1 MNHRLVNYIFAIA
14 LGIGFASMHAPLSS
28 ADDSKTSDKA
38 PDFSKYTT
46 VTTKTGEVTK
56 ADEKKITI
64 RIKSTVNKQTNPRYA
79 PNFVEVNKD
88 YEYQFLPESLVRTS
102 FIPKKTDEKGKKVEL
117 SQKEKDA
124 LKTPIGVPHYAASF
138 SDLVPGST
146 VFLTLIRDKSI
157 SEAKATDADLRVKY
171 AVIESLPSTTTT
183 PAPPAK
189 K

>member
-1 MNHRLVNYIFAIA
+1 MNHRFIKYVYAIA
-14 LGIGFASMHAPLSS
+14 FGISLASMQTSPIA
-28 ADDSKTSDKA
+28 ADDSKTPDKA
-38 PDFSKYTT
+38 PDFSKYMT
-46 VTTKTGEVTK
+46 VTNKTGEVVK

-79 PNFVEVNKD
+79 PNLVEVNKD

-102 FIPKKTDEKGKKVEL
+102 YIPKKMDENGKKIEL

-146 VFLTLIRDKSI
+146 VYLILIRDKSI
-157 SEAKATDADLRVKY
+157 TDAKATDADLRVKY
-171 AVIESLPSTTTT
+171 AVIEALPTTTTT
-183 PAPPAK
+183 PAK